1 MHLEPWQW
9 AVAALGAFIAGV
21 SKSGIAG
28 LGILCVAI
36 FTSILPAKQA
46 TGLVL
51 PLLIFGD
58 LFAVASYRRHTVWR
72 HLWRLFP
79 WTAVGVLLGSLALGQ
94 LNDAATRRL
103 IGTIIVAMFALHVWR
118 KGFHCASR
126 TPVDAPAGG
135 PAAVARDEWA
145 SSSPFW
151 FAVTVGVLAGFTTQ
165 VANAAGPIM
174 ILYLLAMRL
183 PKMEFLGTGAVFY
196 LCLNL
201 FKFPFMAG
209 LGMITPA
216 SLLANLMLVPAVLAG
231 ALAGRWLVDRINQQ
245 WFELIALALTL
256 VAGLRLMFQ

>member
-36 FTSILPAKQA
+36 FTSVLPAKQA

-58 LFAVASYRRHTVWR
+58 IFAVATYRRHTVWR

-79 WTAVGVLLGSLALGQ
+79 WTALGVLFGSLALGQ
-94 LNDAATRRL
+94 LNDTAMRRL
-103 IGTIIVAMFALHVWR
+103 IGGIIVSMFVLHVWR
-118 KGFHCASR
+118 KRFRMESR
-126 TPVDAPAGG
+126 PRAEAPAGA
-135 PAAVARDEWA
+135 PPAVASEEWA
-145 SSSPFW
+145 SSAPPW
-151 FAVTVGVLAGFTTQ
+151 FAVVVGVLAGFTTQ

-201 FKFPFMAG
+201 FKVPFMAA

-216 SLLANLMLVPAVLAG
+216 SILANLQLAPAVMAG

-256 VAGLRLMFQ
+256 VAGLRLLL